1 MALPGLVWEIR
12 EWTTVVDNSHIH
24 NMNIIRDKWPW
35 LDCWKAERKQ
45 TKGRKMDTYVLL
57 QRCPLIESW

>member
-1 MALPGLVWEIR
+1 MALPGLIWEIR

-24 NMNIIRDKWPW
+24 NMNIIRDEWPW

-45 TKGRKMDTYVLL
+45 TKGEKWILMFY
-57 QRCPLIESW
+57 